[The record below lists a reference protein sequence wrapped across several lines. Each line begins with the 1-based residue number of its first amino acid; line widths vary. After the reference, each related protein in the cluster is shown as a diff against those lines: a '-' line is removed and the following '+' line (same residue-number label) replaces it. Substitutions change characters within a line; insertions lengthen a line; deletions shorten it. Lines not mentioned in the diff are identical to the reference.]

1 MERAMGLSDEV
12 IRYLTLKLD
21 RVVAPPANLSPLTEI
36 PPSPITEAVV
46 EEDGISA
53 EN

>member
-21 RVVAPPANLSPLTEI
+21 RVVAPPCRFISPNGNSALSYHR
-36 PPSPITEAVV
+36 S
-46 EEDGISA
+46 GGGR
-53 EN
+53 

>member
-21 RVVAPPANLSPLTEI
+21 RVMPPPADLSPLTDST
-36 PPSPITEAVV
+36 PSPITPAGW
-46 EEDGISA
+46 EEDGSS
-53 EN
+53 EEG